1 MYSPTLLYPGHCYD
15 VFVFVAFMSAMDVLL
30 ELVLRGAEKDRAN
43 NEKTGHGHLP
53 KNQPSLFLAA
63 ATAAASL
70 QLLKEGE
77 EKLGKG

>member
-1 MYSPTLLYPGHCYD
+1 
-15 VFVFVAFMSAMDVLL
+15 MSAMDVLL

-63 ATAAASL
+63 TAAASL
-70 QLLKEGE
+70 KLLKKGE
-77 EKLGKG
+77 KKAWKRMSEPNKLVGVRTLL